1 MMKRILPLCLL
12 LSLIVSACVAPPKGR
27 RPPSIRPAAENSD
40 ASKRLCLADLDR
52 LGARYSSIP
61 DQNFGGGC
69 STVGSVA
76 LATTPIPISSVKA
89 IRCPLARA
97 LAVWL
102 RDDAQPAAK
111 RYFGSP
117 IVKVESYGAYACRN
131 IIGGNTSLRSEHATA
146 NAVDIGGFVL
156 RDGRRVMVKSGWQGD
171 SNEQRFWRSVRAAGC
186 QRFQTVLS
194 PDYNAAHHDHL
205 HFDMGRGPFCR

>member
-1 MMKRILPLCLL
+1 MNRALHFVLL
-12 LSLIVSACVAPPKGR
+12 LSLVVAGCVGPSKGR
-27 RPPSIRPAAENSD
+27 RPPPIRPTASGND
-40 ASKRLCLADLDR
+40 ASTRQCLADLGR
-52 LGARYSSIP
+52 IGARYSAVA

-69 STVGSVA
+69 STRGSIA
-76 LATTPIPISSVKA
+76 LTATPIPISNIRA

-97 LAVWL
+97 LAEWV

-111 RYFGSP
+111 KFLGSR
-117 IVKVESYGAYACRN
+117 IVRVESFGAYSCRN
-131 IIGGNTSLRSEHATA
+131 IIGGNTKLLSEHASA

-156 RDGRRVMVKSGWQGD
+156 ADGRRVMVKSGWRGD
-171 SNEQRFWRSVRAAGC
+171 SDEQRFWRAVRGAGC

-205 HFDMGRGPFCR
+205 HFDLGRGPFCR